1 MKKNVGVFLLA
12 GLWIC
17 STGLQAATEVS
28 SKDQAVQ
35 EVGVAWN
42 MASDRKIE
50 NDGGIYQ
57 PEGLDKYMKR
67 YFDQFNAKIDQ
78 LIERSDRL
86 EKKIDELSP
95 AKARGGTLVSS
106 QDRKIY

>member
-1 MKKNVGVFLLA
+1 MFLFLLLGLGVFSISLE
-12 GLWIC
+12 
-17 STGLQAATEVS
+17 AATQVP
-28 SKDQAVQ
+28 SKDEAVQ

-67 YFDQFNAKIDQ
+67 YFDQFTAKIDQ
-78 LIERSDRL
+78 LIERTDRL
-86 EKKIDELSP
+86 EKKIDALSP
-95 AKARGGTLVSS
+95 TKSRGGTLISS
-106 QDRKIY
+106 QDKKSL